1 MKRIVAVLTLTL
13 VGCSTSGRVLPPADD
28 PTPGAAQ
35 PSSDPTAVEVFP
47 RTVGE
52 DGMGVFAADFEP
64 GGQIPLT
71 HHLEFGATPIEIE
84 WTDLDPTAVELAV
97 VVLDV
102 DNASFV
108 HWVIVGIDPGREFL
122 DANPLPPG
130 AVEMRND
137 TGAVGF
143 LGLSPPDGVTHR
155 YQVWFY
161 ALPSPF
167 PLDPITT
174 EPIDARIWLDQNALS
189 IATVMGSMTGP
200 PCSEVYGSDSP
211 SCDNG
216 GTAATLPSPGVTV
229 EDHDGP

>member
-1 MKRIVAVLTLTL
+1 MFAVLALAV
-13 VGCSTSGRVLPPADD
+13 VGCSTSGRALPAPDD
-28 PTPGAAQ
+28 PTPEAAQ
-35 PSSDPTAVEVFP
+35 PSSDPAAAEVFP
-47 RTVGE
+47 RTVGA

-64 GGQIPLT
+64 GGAIPLG

-84 WTDLDPTAVELAV
+84 WTGLDPAAVELAV

-108 HWVIVGIDPGREFL
+108 HWVVVGIDAERDFL
-122 DANPLPPG
+122 DVDPLPPG
-130 AVEMRND
+130 AIEMRND
-137 TGAVGF
+137 TGAVGY

-161 ALPSPF
+161 ALGTPF

-200 PCSEVYGSDSP
+200 ACEEVFGTDNP
-211 SCDNG
+211 SCENG
-216 GTAATLPSPGVTV
+216 GTAATLPVPGVTV
-229 EDHDGP
+229 EGHDGP